1 MIGPRARVGL
11 GGSPGS
17 GAGRPLT
24 TLSLVAG
31 ALLTNDTSLP
41 ASVLAGDLLIHGKA
55 ATIANNTTYAAPWV
69 RDQLVDDTGG
79 SPCSNIIGHA
89 IAAVGSGLT
98 TQLAGNGRF
107 PRYQFRGGN
116 VVGSVSNGAA
126 AGTALVIPA
135 LAQTVA
141 GSWFVGCIS
150 ARVGQT
156 DLTFLV
162 PAGFTQRAEQTTG
175 PACVIFDTAGA
186 ATGSFAGASGTFDTE
201 TTGWGCW
208 LLEVAPRVG

>member
-1 MIGPRARVGL
+1 MIGPRVRVGL

-24 TLSLVAG
+24 TLSLVTGDIA
-31 ALLTNDTSLP
+31 TNDASLP
-41 ASVLAGDLLIHGKA
+41 AHLAGDLLIHGKA
-55 ATIANNTTYAAPWV
+55 ATVSTATTYAAPWTL
-69 RDQLVDDTGG
+69 DQLYQDTGG
-79 SPCSNIIGHA
+79 SPLSLTVGHA
-89 IAAVGSGLT
+89 IAAVDSGLT
-98 TQLAGNGRF
+98 AQPSGNGRYA
-107 PRYQFRGGN
+107 RYQFRGGN
-116 VVGSVSNGAA
+116 VVGSVTNGAT

-141 GSWFVGCIS
+141 GSWFIGCIS

-162 PAGFTQRAEQTTG
+162 PAGFTQRAEQVAG
-175 PACVIFDTAGA
+175 PSCVVFDTAGPA
-186 ATGSFAGASGTFDTE
+186 SGSFAGASGTFDTE